1 MNPSLSFYY
10 YPLANCV
17 NGEFLFDVFHS
28 GAEKIT
34 WDLGDGTKYDADL
47 QMPHVFHAYSNPGIY
62 TVDILA
68 TNQCGSARRM
78 VYPRVVAGPNVN
90 FAFEDKTYL
99 PWDTVFF
106 ENTSTGYTNHLWY
119 FNEDENDTSTLDKP
133 YRVYPNK
140 GTFKV
145 MLLAT
150 NEYDCYDTISKNV
163 VIRDNSNVDNIVGEG
178 SIKYYPNPTDGLLT
192 VEAKYLV
199 GSGKVEI
206 RDINGKL
213 LISKPLEAN
222 TSRVTLNLIG
232 LTNGVYT
239 VRVVGNE
246 YLYSGKVMI
255 RR

>member
-1 MNPSLSFYY
+1 MTGVALPNNSSYAALSH
-10 YPLANCV
+10 LV
-17 NGEFLFDVFHS
+17 
-28 GAEKIT
+28 
-34 WDLGDGTKYDADL
+34 
-47 QMPHVFHAYSNPGIY
+47 SN
-62 TVDILA
+62 
-68 TNQCGSARRM
+68 
-78 VYPRVVAGPNVN
+78 AGPNVN
-90 FAFEDKTYL
+90 STFEDKTYM
-99 PWDTVFF
+99 PGDTVFF

-119 FNEDENDTSTLDKP
+119 FNEDENDTSTSDKP

-145 MLLAT
+145 MLLAM

-163 VIRDNSNVDNIVGEG
+163 VIGDNSNVDNIVGEG
-178 SIKYYPNPTDGLLT
+178 SIKYYPNPTGGLLT
-192 VEAKYLV
+192 VEAQYLV

-206 RDINGKL
+206 RDINCKL
-213 LISKPLEAN
+213 LISKLLEAN